1 MPHRRNQSVSP
12 RLPARPTNYQDILIF
27 DPSDGSLSL
36 RRLTLSTRAGDVG
49 SSLLASLPIPTTSMS
64 LPGMG
69 LMSRQIVGSPKIS
82 ATSSNTSA
90 NENLITELVAKD
102 STVATWNLMRDSKW
116 NNVKEPLVNEIVPQ
130 QQKVIS
136 KSE

>member
-1 MPHRRNQSVSP
+1 MPHRLNQTVSP
-12 RLPARPTNYQDILIF
+12 RLPARPTNYQDILFF

-49 SSLLASLPIPTTSMS
+49 SSLLASLPIPPTSMS
-64 LPGMG
+64 LPEMG

-90 NENLITELVAKD
+90 NENLVTELVAKD